1 MENRDWY
8 NNINKSPLTPP
19 NWVFGTVWPILYV
32 LLGISFLKISNNENC
47 KGLCLPLVFF
57 LIQMVL
63 NVSWTTVFFRYKK
76 TKIALIMILV
86 IIGLTYKTYE
96 EMKLIDTT
104 ASNLLIP
111 YLVWLSFAT
120 YLNGYIVMNN

>member
-57 LIQMVL
+57 
-63 NVSWTTVFFRYKK
+63 
-76 TKIALIMILV
+76 
-86 IIGLTYKTYE
+86 
-96 EMKLIDTT
+96 
-104 ASNLLIP
+104 
-111 YLVWLSFAT
+111 
-120 YLNGYIVMNN
+120 

>member
-1 MENRDWY
+1 
-8 NNINKSPLTPP
+8 
-19 NWVFGTVWPILYV
+19 
-32 LLGISFLKISNNENC
+32 
-47 KGLCLPLVFF
+47 
-57 LIQMVL
+57 MVL